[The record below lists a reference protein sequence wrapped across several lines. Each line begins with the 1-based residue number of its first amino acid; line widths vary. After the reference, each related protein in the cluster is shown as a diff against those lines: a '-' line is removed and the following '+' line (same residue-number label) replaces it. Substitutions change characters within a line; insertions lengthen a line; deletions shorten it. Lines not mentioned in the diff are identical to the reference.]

1 MPKIKAVL
9 LDLDDTLL
17 INDMETF
24 SPHYYRALM
33 NKMRSVC
40 PPGAF
45 VEALNNGVRA
55 MVHNDG
61 RQGTNAEVFGREFY
75 RRLGRDPQEI
85 EPILLEFYANE
96 FEELAQHTEPDPV
109 ARRLVQL
116 LQERGYQ
123 IAIATQPLFPRIAIE
138 ARLRWAGVGV
148 DEFRYDMITSYENM
162 RACKPHTAYFEAVLQ
177 QLGRRA
183 PEALMV
189 GDSLEADMP
198 ARRMGLYTFWVDRGR
213 LPDDTQ
219 VESDARGTLSDLY
232 TLIESG
238 AIDAL

>member
-1 MPKIKAVL
+1 MPNIKAVL

-24 SPHYYRALM
+24 SPHYYRALL
-33 NKMRSVC
+33 NKMRGVC

-45 VEALNNGVRA
+45 VEALNQGVRA

-75 RRLGRDPQEI
+75 RRLDRDPQEI
-85 EPILLEFYANE
+85 EPILYEFYANE
-96 FEELAQHTEPDPV
+96 FEELAQYTEPDPV
-109 ARRLVQL
+109 ARELVQL
-116 LQERGYQ
+116 LRARGYQ

-138 ARLRWAGVGV
+138 ARLRWAGVGA
-148 DEFRYDMITSYENM
+148 DEFPYDLITSYEIM
-162 RACKPHTAYFEAVLQ
+162 RACKPRTAYFEAVLQ

-189 GDSLEADMP
+189 GDSPESDMP
-198 ARRMGLYTFWVDRGR
+198 AGRMGFYTFWVDRGR
-213 LPDDTQ
+213 LAEEPD
-219 VESDARGTLSDLY
+219 VASDARGSLSDLY
-232 TLIESG
+232 ALIETG
-238 AIDAL
+238 AINAL